1 MSGMLSR
8 RGLLGRETTLV
19 GMTFGVDVDGPAF
32 RGGVWIEVPT
42 DDLDPVFSI
51 VGVRPVSLKT
61 SEIDR
66 VRLLDISSSESS
78 SNCGKGLCS
87 RIPSSFETASNCWST
102 SDDDAGATRS
112 RVSDGIKFGALAF
125 GFGIDLLG
133 IAPLG

>member
-32 RGGVWIEVPT
+32 SGGVWIEVPT

-87 RIPSSFETASNCWST
+87 RIPSSFETASNC
-102 SDDDAGATRS
+102 
-112 RVSDGIKFGALAF
+112 
-125 GFGIDLLG
+125 
-133 IAPLG
+133 